1 MIPEKPRPKALATA
15 NNPTSSRVSRKA
27 AVASICSAEPA
38 ITVRNP
44 PNRSAKA
51 PQNCREMNAQANI
64 TDSIA
69 APWLGLIPTSPQNAT
84 RCEAGM
90 AIGTQ
95 QQKLVMQISTIA
107 RLRCSPSTRSPGRG
121 PA

>member
-15 NNPTSSRVSRKA
+15 NNPTSSRVNRKA
-27 AVASICSAEPA
+27 PVASICSVEPA

-51 PQNCREMNAQANI
+51 PQNCREMNAQASI

-90 AIGTQ
+90 AIGMQ
-95 QQKLVMQISTIA
+95 QQKLAMQISTMA
-107 RLRCSPSTRSPGRG
+107 TLRCSPSTLSPDRG